1 MQENARFEKQ
11 NFQKLFLFL
20 VPLSNTPC
28 GSMGVNRPQIWGV
41 LGQFF
46 LLIIKFRDIF
56 GFVSYSTGYIS
67 IVIIFHAK

>member
-1 MQENARFEKQ
+1 MHSFKKTK
-11 NFQKLFLFL
+11 FSKTFLFL
-20 VPLSNTPC
+20 VPLCNTPC

-56 GFVSYSTGYIS
+56 GFVPYSTGYTRIS
-67 IVIIFHAK
+67 IVIIFYAK